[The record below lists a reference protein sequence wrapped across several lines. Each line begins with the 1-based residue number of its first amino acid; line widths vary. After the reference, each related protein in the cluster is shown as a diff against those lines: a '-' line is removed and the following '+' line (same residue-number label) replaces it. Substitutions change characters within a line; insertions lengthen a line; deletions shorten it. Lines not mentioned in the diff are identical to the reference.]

1 MHGFLPLS
9 RWAFVDFYT
18 AAQAT
23 QSLIDGRNHYM
34 NGRTL
39 TVEFASADA
48 VRRGGGKM
56 EGVDTSSG
64 QKKGRSG
71 QEGRAPSGKRKRE
84 ERDDDENDRHNP
96 TEEPEP
102 PKQAF
107 YRPPLAL
114 EPWKEAA
121 KVHKPNKEERQ
132 ALREERKSKGKRQKP
147 GAALATAQR
156 EKIAIQPAAGKK
168 ITFD

>member
-1 MHGFLPLS
+1 
-9 RWAFVDFYT
+9 
-18 AAQAT
+18 
-23 QSLIDGRNHYM
+23 
-34 NGRTL
+34 
-39 TVEFASADA
+39 
-48 VRRGGGKM
+48 M
-56 EGVDTSSG
+56 EGVDTTSS
-64 QKKGRSG
+64 QKKGRSAP
-71 QEGRAPSGKRKRE
+71 EGRAPPGKRKRE
-84 ERDDDENDRHNP
+84 EPNDYAGDSQNISQEH
-96 TEEPEP
+96 EA

-132 ALREERKSKGKRQKP
+132 ALREEKKSKAKRQKP

>member
-1 MHGFLPLS
+1 
-9 RWAFVDFYT
+9 
-18 AAQAT
+18 
-23 QSLIDGRNHYM
+23 M

-56 EGVDTSSG
+56 EGAAAAESS
-64 QKKGRSG
+64 QKKGRPAP
-71 QEGRAPSGKRKRE
+71 EGRSSSFQGGKRKRDAHAEGGE
-84 ERDDDENDRHNP
+84 EAEYETKPAR
-96 TEEPEP
+96 EEHEA

-114 EPWKEAA
+114 QPWKDAE

-132 ALREERKSKGKRQKP
+132 ALRDDRKSKGKRQKP
-147 GAALATAQR
+147 GAALANAPR
-156 EKIAIQPAAGKK
+156 EKIAIQPGAGKK